1 MRQCG
6 HLFIWEGIETFDGMR
21 PLADLSFC
29 AQPPDFP
36 LLNSTTHSPTC
47 QIFPVSLNCVAMSYR
62 TFKRLLGETSLER
75 KCRFLFGGGLLLLV
89 SGSFYLYYKMTAGL
103 VLDRNLLAGR
113 MMVQPIVQRHHWT
126 YLNLPTRDFR
136 ETDDAL
142 WDALLPPELDIEAN
156 ERFLWS
162 LYRADT
168 RDSDKIPSDQA
179 DFTAIDQMQA
189 NPKLRETYRIVRN
202 ETGKREMRYYGAV
215 RASQICLECHYHST
229 IGTRSV
235 EAGTLLGMAA
245 IVLPLSQ
252 NDRSLAWNNAVLLS
266 TAIVTV
272 FLAMTASW
280 AIVRYVI
287 VKPVEHL
294 REVSESI
301 SRGQLDRRAEIRT
314 GDEFEELSQAFNR
327 MLRHLV
333 TVQEE
338 LRQVNTEL
346 DSKVDQLARANLQL
360 YELNNLKNDFM
371 ATMTHEL
378 RTPLNS
384 ILGFSDVL
392 AGAENLTDR
401 QQRYLRNIQTS
412 GKDLLTL
419 INDILDLA
427 KIEAGKMDLHIVE
440 FTVGDL
446 LERLASM
453 MRPLAERK
461 NIELT
466 TECDP
471 GIPVLHQD
479 AGKIQQIVYNLLSNA
494 VKFTPEGGRVQVLA
508 LLIPESASESPDDPP
523 RIELVVED
531 TGVGIPLEDQDSIFE
546 KFRQGNTTPGGQSST
561 LTREYAGTGLGLS
574 IVRELTKLL
583 GGEVTLHSELGKG
596 SRFAIRLP
604 TVLKSQPR
612 LLADVIARPQES
624 SRSSLTERITPR
636 PPTTSTA
643 SSSSS

>member
-1 MRQCG
+1 
-6 HLFIWEGIETFDGMR
+6 
-21 PLADLSFC
+21 
-29 AQPPDFP
+29 
-36 LLNSTTHSPTC
+36 
-47 QIFPVSLNCVAMSYR
+47 MSYR

-89 SGSFYLYYKMTAGL
+89 SGSFYLYYRMTTGL
-103 VLDRNLLAGR
+103 VLDQNLLTGR
-113 MMVQPIVQRHHWT
+113 MMIQPVVQRHHW
-126 YLNLPTRDFR
+126 NHISLPTKDFR

-142 WDALLPPELDIEAN
+142 WDALLPPELHIEGN
-156 ERFLWS
+156 DRFLWT

-168 RDSDKIPSDQA
+168 VHSEKIPSDQA
-179 DFTAIDQMQA
+179 DFTQLDLLEADA
-189 NPKLRETYRIVRN
+189 DLRETYRIVRN
-202 ETGKREMRYYGAV
+202 QAGRREMRYYGAV
-215 RASQICLECHYHST
+215 RASQVCLQCHYHST
-229 IGTRSV
+229 IGTRPV
-235 EAGTLLGMAA
+235 EEGTLLGMVA
-245 IVLPLSQ
+245 IVLPLSK

-294 REVSESI
+294 RDVSEAI

-314 GDEFEELSQAFNR
+314 GDEFESLSQAFNR

-392 AGAENLTDR
+392 AGADNLTER
-401 QQRYLRNIQTS
+401 QQRYVRNIQTS

-440 FTVGDL
+440 FTAGDL

-466 TECDP
+466 TESDP
-471 GIPVLHQD
+471 QIPVLHQD
-479 AGKIQQIVYNLLSNA
+479 AQKLQQIVYNLLSNA

-508 LLIPESASESPDDPP
+508 QLVPLSEQ
-523 RIELVVED
+523 IEVVVED

-546 KFRQGNTTPGGQSST
+546 KFRQGNTTPGGHST
-561 LTREYAGTGLGLS
+561 SLTREYAGTGLGLS
-574 IVRELTKLL
+574 IVKELSKLL
-583 GGEVTLHSELGKG
+583 GGEVTLRSELGKG
-596 SRFAIRLP
+596 SRFSVILP
-604 TVLKSQPR
+604 IELKAQPR
-612 LLADVIARPQES
+612 PLSEVIARPPEPGRGGLS
-624 SRSSLTERITPR
+624 ERVTPR
-636 PPTTSTA
+636 PPTTS
-643 SSSSS
+643 S